1 MWRYL
6 RCGSNCKP
14 LGTHLLDCKWT
25 YKAWFSVGLKKN
37 WRIFSLIIKKKKK
50 KKGWKIQ

>member
-14 LGTHLLDCKWT
+14 IGTHLLDCKWT
-25 YKAWFSVGLKKN
+25 YKVWFSVGLKK
-37 WRIFSLIIKKKKK
+37 IEGFSHLFSKKRKM
-50 KKGWKIQ
+50 